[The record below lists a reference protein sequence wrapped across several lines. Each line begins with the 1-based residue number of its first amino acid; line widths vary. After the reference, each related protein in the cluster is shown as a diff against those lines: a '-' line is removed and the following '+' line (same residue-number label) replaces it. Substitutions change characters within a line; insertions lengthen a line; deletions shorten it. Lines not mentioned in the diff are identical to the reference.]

1 MMKSVFRA
9 AFTHDYLNEQG
20 ELAYGDIGLALF
32 DESPLVEY
40 CFLESYEETVTPEQ
54 IADIDGL
61 SLIYPHITAETF
73 AKGADRL
80 TIIARCGAGYDR
92 VDIDAC
98 TKADVVVVNAS
109 DALRFPAA
117 SATVMFILALSK
129 RLLTM
134 ENIVRTGRW
143 DLRGSVMG
151 FEPRGRTLGIVGFG
165 SIGQEVARLVRPFD
179 MKILAHDPYLDPKFA
194 TQLCVELTS
203 LERILKEADFVS
215 LHCILTDGT
224 RGLIGVDELA
234 LMKPT
239 AYLINMARGPIVD
252 HDALVDVL
260 KNRRIAGAGLD
271 VFCQEPLPVDDPLIK
286 LDNVVLTPHWAAGTL
301 DVFRDAGASNIM
313 DLLNI
318 SQGQLPNHIINPE
331 VISRPGFK
339 RKLARF
345 QS

>member
-117 SATVMFILALSK
+117 SATVMFILVLSK
-129 RLLTM
+129 RLNFM
-134 ENIVRTGRW
+134 ERIVRSGMW
-143 DLRGSVMG
+143 DLRGNVRG
-151 FEPRGRTLGIVGFG
+151 FEPRGRTLGIIGFG
-165 SIGQEVARLVRPFD
+165 SIGQEVSRLVKPLE
-179 MKILAHDPYLDPKFA
+179 MTILAHDPYIDSIVPD
-194 TQLCVELTS
+194 QLGVELTS
-203 LERILKEADFVS
+203 LEHLLHEADFVS
-215 LHCILTDGT
+215 LHCPLTNET
-224 RGLIGVDELA
+224 RGLIGIDELA

-239 AYLINMARGPIVD
+239 AYLINMARGPVVD

-260 KNRRIAGAGLD
+260 LDNRIAGAGLD
-271 VFCQEPLPVDDPLIK
+271 VFYQEPLPVGDPLIK

-313 DLLNI
+313 DMLNI

-339 RKLARF
+339 HKLSRF